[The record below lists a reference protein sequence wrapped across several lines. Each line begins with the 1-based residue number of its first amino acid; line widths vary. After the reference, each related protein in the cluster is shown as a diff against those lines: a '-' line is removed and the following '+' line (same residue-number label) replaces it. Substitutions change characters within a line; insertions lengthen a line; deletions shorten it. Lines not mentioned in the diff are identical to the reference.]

1 MNDYRRCENYFNI
14 DITLST
20 ASLLFPSL
28 VSPEAS
34 LVSGTLI
41 GWFWPHHFSLVG
53 LEAPTGP
60 ELSLAL
66 DDFLI
71 F

>member
-1 MNDYRRCENYFNI
+1 MIRRCEYYFNI
-14 DITLST
+14 AIMLST

-28 VSPEAS
+28 VSPEAT
-34 LVSGTLI
+34 LVSVPLI
-41 GWFWPHHFSLVG
+41 GWFWPHHFPLVG

-71 F
+71 S

>member
-1 MNDYRRCENYFNI
+1 MIRRRENYFNI
-14 DITLST
+14 DIMLST
-20 ASLLFPSL
+20 ASLLSPSL
-28 VSPEAS
+28 VSLEAT
-34 LVSGTLI
+34 LVSVPLI
-41 GWFWPHHFSLVG
+41 GWFWPHHLSLVG

>member
-1 MNDYRRCENYFNI
+1 M
-14 DITLST
+14 LST
-20 ASLLFPSL
+20 ASLFFPPL
-28 VSPEAS
+28 VSLEAT
-34 LVSGTLI
+34 LVSVPLI
-41 GWFWPHHFSLVG
+41 GWFWPHHLSLVG
-53 LEAPTGP
+53 PEAPTGP